1 MQFLNARQNKKIKRF
16 LQARIVLIAIC
27 MLTLTIQL
35 PAFPHR
41 PLLQGANIKTLVIDP
56 GHGGKD
62 PGAVGPGGHHE
73 AKLALAI
80 SLKFGELIEKNFP
93 NIKVIYTRKTDE
105 FVSLKDRADLANKV
119 KADLFFCIHLN
130 SSTNKEAYGTSTYAL
145 GLHRSNENLEVAKR
159 ENAVIELE
167 QGGVSNYDFNPN
179 SPEGHIIMSMKQNAF
194 LDQSLKMAASI
205 EEQQVSLAQRKS
217 RGVKQAGFWVLY
229 RTAMPSILTEIG
241 FISNLSE
248 EQFMAS
254 EIGQRKIAASLF
266 KGFLNYKNDLEGKND
281 TVDLTSYLK
290 GAEEKPHISAPK
302 ESKLAETITAPSI
315 DPNAKIAVKE
325 DVAQVVVIEKKD
337 TITIYKPETS
347 DTPKVVQKNEQ
358 VVTEKSAIAETPK
371 TVEKNVTV
379 ETPVEKGVP
388 KVVPKNEQVVNDTS
402 PVTYHI
408 QIVAGVAPPKN
419 SSAIQ
424 EKFGEIYTDKLPNS
438 NITRYLIGNFKTAK
452 EARKELA
459 NIRAWGLTE
468 AFLVVYENGVRVP
481 SGKHLADLLK

>member
-1 MQFLNARQNKKIKRF
+1 MIMQFFKARQNKKIKRF
-16 LQARIVLIAIC
+16 LQARIVPMTIC
-27 MLTLTIQL
+27 TLMITIQL
-35 PAFPHR
+35 SAFPSS

-194 LDQSLKMAASI
+194 LDQSLKIAAAI
-205 EEQQVSLAQRKS
+205 EEQQASLAQRKS

-241 FISNLSE
+241 FISNLTE

-254 EIGQRKIAASLF
+254 EIGQRKIASALF
-266 KGFLNYKNDLEGKND
+266 KGFLNYKNDIEGKND
-281 TVDLTSYLK
+281 TVDLASYLK
-290 GAEEKPHISAPK
+290 GAEEKPHAPVVK
-302 ESKLAETITAPSI
+302 ESRPTETVKPIDTKTQVKDETPQAVVAP
-315 DPNAKIAVKE
+315 N
-325 DVAQVVVIEKKD
+325 KD
-337 TITIYKPETS
+337 TISAYKPQTT

-358 VVTEKSAIAETPK
+358 VTEEKAVIADSQRTAERNNPIETTIVTEA
-371 TVEKNVTV
+371 
-379 ETPVEKGVP
+379 P
-388 KVVPKNEQVVNDTS
+388 KVVQKNEQVENEI
-402 PVTYHI
+402 PAVTYHI
-408 QIVAGVAPPKN
+408 QIVAGVVPPKN

-424 EKFGEIYTDKLPNS
+424 EKFGEIYIDKLPNS
-438 NITRYLIGNFKTAK
+438 NVTRYLVGNFKTVK

-468 AFLVVYENGVRVP
+468 AFLVVYENGVRIP
-481 SGKHLADLLK
+481 SGKRLAELLK